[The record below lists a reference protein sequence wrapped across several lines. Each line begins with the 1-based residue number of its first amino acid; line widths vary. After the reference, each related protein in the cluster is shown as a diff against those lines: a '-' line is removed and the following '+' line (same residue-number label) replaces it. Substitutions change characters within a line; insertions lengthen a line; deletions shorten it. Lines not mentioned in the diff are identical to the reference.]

1 MIGWRLVRNSDRGSA
16 GGRIVETEAYLL
28 DDPASHAYRGISA
41 RNRAMFGP
49 PFRAY
54 VYLIYGQHWCVNVTS
69 ESDGHGAA
77 VLIRALEPEDGIALM
92 RARRG
97 VDDVR
102 LLCRGPARLCQAL
115 DIDRA
120 FDGADL
126 LHGAQL
132 QLLPPQRPAS
142 KTQASRRIGISAAA
156 HRLLRFYE
164 SGSAFVSGP
173 KKLSP

>member
-1 MIGWRLVRNSDRGSA
+1 
-16 GGRIVETEAYLL
+16 
-28 DDPASHAYRGISA
+28 
-41 RNRAMFGP
+41 MFGP
-49 PFRAY
+49 PFHAY

-77 VLIRALEPEDGIALM
+77 VLIRALEPQDGIALM

-97 VDDVR
+97 LDDLR

-115 DIDRA
+115 DIDRG

-126 LHGAQL
+126 LHGSQL

-142 KTQASRRIGISAAA
+142 KIRASRRIGISAAA

-173 KKLSP
+173 KRLSP